1 MGRRRVVVAV
11 VGYSGSGKTTL
22 LEKLLPA
29 LAARGLSVGALKR
42 ASHGF
47 EADQPGKDSH
57 RLYAAGADAVALVS
71 DAQLACF
78 VRRPDASPVGL
89 AEALAAL
96 PADLDLVLVE
106 GFSWEPIPRIVV
118 RGAER
123 PAAEHL
129 ASGPLLEVVDLEPPA
144 PGAPP
149 AIPDALV
156 ASLADALARRA
167 RPAAAARGAA

>member
-1 MGRRRVVVAV
+1 MGRRPVVVGV
-11 VGYSGSGKTTL
+11 VGFSGSGKTTL
-22 LEKLLPA
+22 LERLLPA
-29 LAARGLSVGALKR
+29 LAARGLAVGALKR

-47 EADQPGKDSH
+47 EADRPGKDSH
-57 RLYAAGADAVALVS
+57 RLYTAGADAVALVS

-78 VRRPDASPVGL
+78 VRRPSATPVGL
-89 AEALAAL
+89 EEALGAL
-96 PADLDLVLVE
+96 PAGLDLVLVE

-129 ASGPLLEVVDLEPPA
+129 EPGPVLEVVRLEPPP

-149 AIPDALV
+149 VILDALV

-167 RPAAAARGAA
+167 RPAASARGAA